1 MTQRPVIPIV
11 PAREAADAPGHT
23 DAPDSRA
30 RRNFL
35 RVMAASAALAGSAC
49 SGPPKETIV
58 PYVHMPEGMVP
69 GRPLFYATA
78 LTRHGY
84 GTGVLVESNMGRPT
98 KIEGNP
104 RHPAS
109 LGATH
114 PFDQAAVLQLWDP
127 DRSQAPCRGAAMS
140 TWQAFDA
147 ALAVQRTQ
155 WRDSEGQGLRLL
167 TGNVGSPTLAAQIAR
182 WLERYPKAAWHAHD
196 PVQDGTP
203 AIDLAFGD
211 AVDPVIDTTP
221 ARLVVTFDADLLGHG
236 PGAVRQARDLMAD
249 RRGVAP
255 ALARRLYAI
264 ESSPTLTGEIADN
277 RLALPPHDI
286 ERLAWSLARRLG
298 MPEAAADTPAP
309 DTAMA
314 RRWLDVLARRLADA
328 PPGQSLLV
336 PGDSLAPPTQA
347 LIWRINARLGNLGKA
362 VRTVAR
368 SPRRPRGDS
377 HSLAALT
384 RAMQDGQVSA
394 LLVIDANP
402 AYDAPCDVD
411 FRAALGN
418 VPWSAHLGL
427 YRDETARLT
436 TWHIPLAHDLERWS
450 DAHAWDGTISIV
462 QPLIAPLNGGRSAH
476 ELLSAATG
484 DQPASGHALVRAHWQ
499 ARQSSGFDDF
509 WQLALRTGVI
519 PDTAAPAVQPDLH
532 RPIEPPP
539 FAAPALV
546 ARFTPDPATDAGEL
560 ANNAWLQELPRALTR
575 HTWDNAALIGPLTAR
590 THHLATGD
598 IVRIRRTEG
607 QGRPVEAPVWVMP
620 HQAEG
625 VVTLPLGYGRRH
637 AGRVGNGV
645 GFDAYALRTSAGPH
659 AIAIEAT
666 GATHAFAVVQTQ
678 TSMAGRDV
686 APAATAAEYRRH
698 PHFAQGHAP
707 EAAESLYPRW
717 PYPNERWG
725 MTVDLN
731 ACIGC
736 NACTIACQA
745 ENNIPVVGKTEVAR
759 GRVLHWIRV
768 DRYDDGHDTE
778 GHPVRTVFQPVPCMH
793 CEDAPCEL
801 VCPVGATVH
810 DSAGLNVQVYNRCV
824 GTRFCSNNCPYKVR
838 RFNFL
843 QYSNQGDDRPPPAYN
858 PEVTVRHRGVMEKC
872 TYCLQRITRARIEAE
887 KLGQPLRD
895 GDVVTACQASC
906 PTQAIAF
913 GNLADPQSQVS
924 RLKQSPR
931 NFDLLAELNTRPRT
945 SYAALVTNPDED
957 LA

>member
-1 MTQRPVIPIV
+1 MTHRPVIPIV
-11 PAREAADAPGHT
+11 PASEAPAAAD
-23 DAPDSRA
+23 DPDSHA

-35 RVMAASAALAGSAC
+35 RVMAASAALASGAC
-49 SGPPKETIV
+49 SGPPRETIV
-58 PYVHMPEGMVP
+58 PYVHMPEGLVP

-127 DRSQAPCRGAAMS
+127 DRSQAPYRGPAMS
-140 TWQAFDA
+140 TWQSFDA

-155 WRDSEGQGLRLL
+155 WRDRDGEGLRLL

-182 WLERYPKAAWHAHD
+182 WLERYPKAVWHAHD
-196 PVQDGTP
+196 PVQDGSP
-203 AIDLAFGD
+203 GIDLAFGD
-211 AVDPVIDTTP
+211 GVDPVLDPTP
-221 ARLVVTFDADLLGHG
+221 ARIVVTFDADLVGHG
-236 PGAVRQARDLMAD
+236 PGAVRQAHDLMAD

-264 ESSPTLTGEIADN
+264 ESSPSLTGEIADN
-277 RLALPPHDI
+277 RLALPPHEI
-286 ERLAWSLARRLG
+286 EPLAWSLARRLG
-298 MPEAAADTPAP
+298 VPDAAAASLP
-309 DTAMA
+309 DDATA
-314 RRWLDVLARRLADA
+314 RRWLDVLARRLADIL
-328 PPGQSLLV
+328 PGQSLLV
-336 PGDSLAPPTQA
+336 PGDGLSPATQA
-347 LIWRINARLGNLGKA
+347 LIWRLNARLGNLGKT
-362 VRTVAR
+362 VRTVERA
-368 SPRRPRGDS
+368 PRRPRGDG
-377 HSLAALT
+377 HSIAALT
-384 RAMQDGQVSA
+384 QAMRAGQVSA
-394 LLVIDANP
+394 LLIVDANP
-402 AYDAPCDVD
+402 AYDAPFDVD
-411 FRAALGN
+411 FAGALGH

-436 TWHIPLAHDLERWS
+436 TWHLPMAHDLERWS
-450 DAHAWDGTISIV
+450 DAHAWDGTASIV

-476 ELLSAATG
+476 ELLSAAT
-484 DQPASGHALVRAHWQ
+484 DDEPASGHAIVRGHWQ
-499 ARQSSGFDDF
+499 RHRPSGFDDF

-519 PDTAAPAVQPDLH
+519 PDSAARTMRPATSRPIAPPPFTAAP
-532 RPIEPPP
+532 
-539 FAAPALV
+539 LV
-546 ARFTPDPATDAGEL
+546 ARFTPDPAADAGEL

-575 HTWDNAALIGPLTAR
+575 HTWDNAALIGPQTAR
-590 THHLATGD
+590 ARHLATGD
-598 IVRIRRTEG
+598 IVRIRRADG
-607 QGRPVEAPVWVMP
+607 RSRPVEAPVWVTP
-620 HQAEG
+620 RHAEG

-645 GFDAYALRTSAGPH
+645 GFDAYVLRASDGPH
-659 AIAIEAT
+659 AIAMEAT
-666 GATHAFAVVQTQ
+666 GATHTFAVVQTQ
-678 TSMAGRDV
+678 TSMAGREL
-686 APAATAAEYRRH
+686 APAATVSEYRRH
-698 PHFAQGHAP
+698 PHFATQDAP
-707 EAAESLYPRW
+707 RAAGSLYPRW
-717 PYPNERWG
+717 PYPHERWG

-745 ENNIPVVGKTEVAR
+745 ENNIPVVGKTEVGR
-759 GRVLHWIRV
+759 GRVMHWIRV
-768 DRYDDGHDTE
+768 DRYDDGHDTD
-778 GHPVRTVFQPVPCMH
+778 GQPIRTVFQPVPCMH

-858 PEVTVRHRGVMEKC
+858 PEVTVRRRGVMEKC

-887 KLGQPLRD
+887 KLGRPLRD

-913 GNLADPQSQVS
+913 GNLDDPDSQVAQ
-924 RLKQSPR
+924 LKQAPR